1 MSWRPL
7 GCTRW
12 SCDRSVLPLSSFV
25 YFLRADVD
33 GCGDPTRTVD
43 ADGAGV
49 RRDWAILLSTAQAVD
64 AEDIAHTH
72 RSVWSG
78 EAALLGLN
86 QRSVVELPTVG

>member
-1 MSWRPL
+1 MSIC
-7 GCTRW
+7 G
-12 SCDRSVLPLSSFV
+12 RSVLPLPPFV

-49 RRDWAILLSTAQAVD
+49 RRDRALLLSTARTVD
-64 AEDIAHTH
+64 TEDIAHTH

-78 EAALLGLN
+78 KAAPLSLN
-86 QRSVVELPTVG
+86 QQLAVRSSVVG